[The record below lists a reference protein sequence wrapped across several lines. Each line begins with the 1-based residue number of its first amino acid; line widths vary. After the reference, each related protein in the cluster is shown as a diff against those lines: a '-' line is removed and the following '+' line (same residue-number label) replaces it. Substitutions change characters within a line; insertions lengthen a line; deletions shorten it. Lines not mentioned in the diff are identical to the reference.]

1 MIATFFL
8 SLGSV
13 GAAAQ
18 EAPPQ
23 GELVFAEGRDF
34 VLVRGGQRRIFPVDD
49 PEVLGMALI
58 EGDLIQT
65 APRTFLEVQLLPR
78 GTVLKIAENSSFQFK
93 GFGKAGE
100 SVSLGLIYGR
110 VRAKVAK
117 MAAEDSF
124 TIRSGNTVAGVR
136 GTDFGFDSLVSQ
148 GAGAERGL
156 VGASVLRV
164 YCFSGEVVLIP
175 SIDPD
180 SPLTTAPSVAVRRN
194 EVASLDPSFTVPLV
208 ERRSMDAELLRFWSE
223 NDFKGSTPLP
233 PPETPTL
240 QSLALATAPV
250 GAPAELEIRYI
261 PPDYAPYLRVNRA
274 KNGAIAASALF
285 SLIGVVFQGAGLAYS
300 VTGEYGLSR
309 DLMVTG
315 VIPLGLGIVTMISAL
330 VINPPSP

>member
-1 MIATFFL
+1 MVAAVLAGL
-8 SLGSV
+8 SAL

-18 EAPPQ
+18 EAPQ

-34 VLVRGGQRRIFPVDD
+34 VLVRGGQRRVFPIDD
-49 PEVLGMALI
+49 PEVLGMALL

-93 GFGKAGE
+93 GFGAAGE

-117 MAAEDSF
+117 MAADDSF

-136 GTDFGFDSLVSQ
+136 GTDFGFDSLVAQ
-148 GAGAERGL
+148 GAGEDRGL

-164 YCFSGEVVLIP
+164 YCFSGEVALIP
-175 SIDPD
+175 SVDPD
-180 SPLTTAPSVAVRRN
+180 SPLSAAPAVTVRGN
-194 EVASLDPSFTVPLV
+194 EVASLDPASAVPLV
-208 ERRSMDAELLRFWSE
+208 ERRSMDAELFRFWSE

-233 PPETPTL
+233 PPETPSL
-240 QSLALATAPV
+240 ESLAVAAAPV
-250 GAPAELEIRYI
+250 GAPAEVEIRYI
-261 PPDYAPYLRVNRA
+261 PPDYTPFLRANRI

-285 SLIGVVFQGAGLAYS
+285 SLLGAAFQGAGVAYS
-300 VTGEYGLSR
+300 AAGEYGLSR

-315 VIPLGLGIVTMISAL
+315 AIPLGLGIATLITAL